1 MTRQLCTRAHT
12 ENALAMGPKVPYT
25 KDEYIVEEGDVKDS
39 REPIPYRE
47 QRKGCR
53 GKPPAAIGFNQYNC
67 VANDAEGGG
76 RGYLGLRNVCSSF
89 ASTSSSS

>member
-12 ENALAMGPKVPYT
+12 ENALAMGPNVPCT
-25 KDEYIVEEGDVKDS
+25 KDEYVIEGGDLEDS
-39 REPIPYRE
+39 SGPIPYRE

-53 GKPPAAIGFNQYNC
+53 GKPPAAVGFNQYNC
-67 VANDAEGGG
+67 VAPEGG
-76 RGYLGLRNVCSSF
+76 RYLGLRNVCSSF